1 MKFPSRK
8 VLAECSGTAS
18 FCGGCPSGRRTPSPG
33 PLGPGSTTWA
43 GTGAGRGDRRS
54 LQAQGQDR
62 RRNRRDDRAA
72 AAAPEDRDVPRDLRP
87 GASRAHPAPG
97 LRPLEGAKLIVGENG
112 RAQVRT
118 PVTNAHLVCRLL
130 FAKKK
135 PT

>member
-1 MKFPSRK
+1 MYVDV
-8 VLAECSGTAS
+8 VLNVTATTEIYTH
-18 FCGGCPSGRRTPSPG
+18 GHTL
-33 PLGPGSTTWA
+33 PLHDARPIC
-43 GTGAGRGDRRS
+43 

-62 RRNRRDDRAA
+62 RRNGRDDRAA
-72 AAAPEDRDVPRDLRP
+72 AAAPEDRDGPRDLRP